1 MAQLTMY
8 PGKAGSPKTTTTADI
23 TDSDTQLFLTELSVL
38 PAAPNLLILSASPTI
53 WEVCPYT
60 LKQSASGA
68 GYVTIVRSGAEW
80 ASSTGL
86 AQSWASGTKVARN
99 FFLYDYSALKNNV
112 EDHETRLG
120 TVEDTDI
127 LVLGYRYLPRFRY
140 PSTRWASNSVRKQ
153 LGYGPDSRSVNIWVI

>member
-38 PAAPNLLILSASPTI
+38 PAAPNLLILFVSPTI

-120 TVEDTDI
+120 TVEGSISTIESSISTIEDTDI
-127 LVLGYRYLPRFRY
+127 PALDGRVTALEN
-140 PSTRWASNSVRKQ
+140 NSGMDPIVAA
-153 LGYGPDSRSVNIWVI
+153 LIFG

>member
-8 PGKAGSPKTTTTADI
+8 PGKAGSPKALTTADI
-23 TDSDTQLFLTELSVL
+23 TDTDTQLYISDLSVL
-38 PAAPNLLILSASPTI
+38 PAAPNILALYTSPTI
-53 WEVCPYT
+53 WEVCKYT
-60 LKQSASGA
+60 VKQSASGA

-120 TVEDTDI
+120 TVEGSISTIESSISTIEDTDI
-127 LVLGYRYLPRFRY
+127 PALDGRVTALEN
-140 PSTRWASNSVRKQ
+140 NSGMDPIVAA
-153 LGYGPDSRSVNIWVI
+153 LIFG

>member
-23 TDSDTQLFLTELSVL
+23 TDSDTQLYLTELSIL
-38 PAAPNLLILSASPTI
+38 PAAPNILALYTSPTI
-53 WEVCPYT
+53 WEVCKYT
-60 LKQSASGA
+60 VKQSASGA

-86 AQSWASGTKVARN
+86 AQAWASGTKVARN

-120 TVEDTDI
+120 TVEGSISTIESSISTIEDTDI
-127 LVLGYRYLPRFRY
+127 PALDGRVTALEN
-140 PSTRWASNSVRKQ
+140 NSGMDPIVAA
-153 LGYGPDSRSVNIWVI
+153 LIFG